1 MAFQANISEFAEFM
15 GTEIK
20 RIEKKIPE
28 GGASQSSDSPIIT
41 GNGRPDKPE
50 TTRFLARPQDG
61 MDGYENRVKG
71 NEPNGTFYSSLDG
84 AGVGAY
90 LWQKQRNQ
98 WNVVSGDTGNRII
111 RSAINIKS
119 GFVYLQRIN
128 NLVICSFTGGAW
140 SSISFYG
147 KNNSNFK
154 RKTHAKRFDLLRTN
168 GIPYGFRT
176 PLAFM
181 LPFYDDNGNHVGM
194 VYVGGTGN
202 YNYIELRFKEDVP
215 TEDLDLMRLPVIT
228 WVTNEPFPET
238 LP

>member
-1 MAFQANISEFAEFM
+1 MAFQTGVTEFAEFV
-15 GTEIK
+15 GSEIK
-20 RIEKKIPE
+20 RIEKKIPKD
-28 GGASQSSDSPIIT
+28 GGGSQSSDSMIIT

-50 TTRFLARPQDG
+50 TTG
-61 MDGYENRVKG
+61 GKITG
-71 NEPNGTFYSSLDG
+71 NEPNGTFYNSTNGDR
-84 AGVGAY
+84 VGAY
-90 LWQKQRNQ
+90 LWQKQNGN
-98 WNVVSGDTGNRII
+98 WIVISGDTGNRIM

-154 RKTHAKRFDLLRTN
+154 RKSHAKRFDLLRTN

-228 WVTNEPFPET
+228 WVTSDPFPET

>member
-1 MAFQANISEFAEFM
+1 MTLQANISEFAEFM

-20 RIEKKIPE
+20 RIEKKIPD
-28 GGASQSSDSPIIT
+28 GGSSQSSDSMIIT
-41 GNGRPDKPE
+41 GNGRPDKPD
-50 TTRFLARPQDG
+50 TTDG
-61 MDGYENRVKG
+61 KITGR
-71 NEPNGTFYSSLDG
+71 EPNGTFYSSTNG
-84 AGVGAY
+84 ARVGAY
-90 LWQKQRNQ
+90 LWQKQNGN
-98 WNVVSGDTGNRII
+98 WIVISGDTGNRIM

-168 GIPYGFRT
+168 GIPQGFRT

-181 LPFYDDNGNHVGM
+181 LPFYSDDGVQVGM

-202 YNYIELRFKEDVP
+202 YNYIELRFNHDVP

>member
-1 MAFQANISEFAEFM
+1 MTFQTGVTEFAEFV
-15 GTEIK
+15 GSEIK
-20 RIEKKIPE
+20 RIEKKIPAD
-28 GGASQSSDSPIIT
+28 GGGSQSSDSMIIT
-41 GNGRPDKPE
+41 GNGRPDKPD
-50 TTRFLARPQDG
+50 TTDG
-61 MDGYENRVKG
+61 KITGR
-71 NEPNGTFYSSLDG
+71 EPNGTFYSSTNG

-90 LWQKQRNQ
+90 LWQKQNGN
-98 WNVVSGDTGNRII
+98 WIVISGDTGNRIM

-168 GIPYGFRT
+168 GIPQGFRT

-181 LPFYDDNGNHVGM
+181 LPFYSDDGVQVGM

-202 YNYIELRFKEDVP
+202 YNYIELRFNHDVP

>member
-1 MAFQANISEFAEFM
+1 MTLQANISEFAEFM

-20 RIEKKIPE
+20 RIEKKIPTD
-28 GGASQSSDSPIIT
+28 GGGSQSSDSMIIT
-41 GNGRPDKPE
+41 GNGRPDKPN
-50 TTRFLARPQDG
+50 TTDG
-61 MDGYENRVKG
+61 KITG
-71 NEPNGTFYSSLDG
+71 NEPNGTFYNSTNG
-84 AGVGAY
+84 ARVGAY
-90 LWQKQRNQ
+90 LWQKQNNN
-98 WNVVSGDTGNRII
+98 WVVISGDTGNRII

-119 GFVYLQRIN
+119 GFVYLQRVN

-147 KNNSNFK
+147 KKNPQFK

-168 GIPYGFRT
+168 EIPIGFRT

-181 LPFYDDNGNHVGM
+181 LPFYNDDGVQVGM

-202 YNYIELRFKEDVP
+202 YNYIELRFREDVP

>member
-1 MAFQANISEFAEFM
+1 MTFQTGVTEFAEFV
-15 GTEIK
+15 GSEIK
-20 RIEKKIPE
+20 RIEKKIPTD
-28 GGASQSSDSPIIT
+28 GGGGGGSQSSDSTIIT

-50 TTRFLARPQDG
+50 TTSGKITGR
-61 MDGYENRVKG
+61 
-71 NEPNGTFYSSLDG
+71 EPNGTFYNSTNG

-90 LWQKQRNQ
+90 LWQKQNGN
-98 WNVVSGDTGNRII
+98 WIVISGDTGNRIM

-119 GFVYLQRIN
+119 GFVHLQRIN

-154 RKTHAKRFDLLRTN
+154 RKSHAKRFDLLKTN

>member
-1 MAFQANISEFAEFM
+1 MSFDTTVKEFAEFM
-15 GTEIK
+15 GSEIK
-20 RIEKKIPE
+20 RVETEIST
-28 GGASQSSDSPIIT
+28 GGSQSPVPIIY
-41 GNGRPDKPE
+41 GAGRPDKPD
-50 TTRFLARPQDG
+50 TTDG
-61 MDGYENRVKG
+61 KIKG
-71 NEPNGTFYSSLDG
+71 NEPNGTIYSSLDG

-90 LWQKQRNQ
+90 LWQKQKNQ
-98 WNVVSGDTGNRII
+98 WIVISGDTGNRII

-119 GFVYLQRIN
+119 GFLYLQRIN

-147 KNNSNFK
+147 KKNPEFK

-168 GIPYGFRT
+168 GIPQGFRT

-181 LPFYDDNGNHVGM
+181 LPFYSDDGVQVGM

-202 YNYIELRFKEDVP
+202 YNYIELRFNHDVP

>member
-1 MAFQANISEFAEFM
+1 MTFQENVSDFAEFI
-15 GTEIK
+15 GSEIK

-28 GGASQSSDSPIIT
+28 GGGSQSSDSTIIT

-50 TTRFLARPQDG
+50 TTSGKITGR
-61 MDGYENRVKG
+61 
-71 NEPNGTFYSSLDG
+71 EPNGTFYSSTDG

-98 WNVVSGDTGNRII
+98 WNVISGDTGNRII

-154 RKTHAKRFDLLRTN
+154 RKSHAKRFDLLQTN
-168 GIPYGFRT
+168 KIPAGFRT

-181 LPFYDDNGNHVGM
+181 LPFYNDDGVQVGM

-202 YNYIELRFKEDVP
+202 YNYIELRFREDVP

>member
-1 MAFQANISEFAEFM
+1 MTFQANVSDFAEFI
-15 GTEIK
+15 GSEIK

-28 GGASQSSDSPIIT
+28 GGGSQSSDSTIIT

-50 TTRFLARPQDG
+50 TTQGKITGR
-61 MDGYENRVKG
+61 ES
-71 NEPNGTFYSSLDG
+71 NGTFYNSTNG

-90 LWQKQRNQ
+90 LWQKQNNN
-98 WNVVSGDTGNRII
+98 WIVISGDTGNRIM

-119 GFVYLQRIN
+119 GHLYLQRIN

-147 KNNSNFK
+147 KNNPEFK
-154 RKTHAKRFDLLRTN
+154 KKSHAKRFDLLRTN
-168 GIPYGFRT
+168 GIPLGFRT

-181 LPFYDDNGNHVGM
+181 LPFYSDDGVQVGM

-202 YNYIELRFKEDVP
+202 YNYIELRF
-215 TEDLDLMRLPVIT
+215 TENVQEADLDLMRLPVIT

>member
-1 MAFQANISEFAEFM
+1 MSFDTTVKEFAEFM
-15 GTEIK
+15 GSEIK
-20 RIEKKIPE
+20 RVETEIST
-28 GGASQSSDSPIIT
+28 GGSQSTVPIIY
-41 GNGRPDKPE
+41 GAGRPDKPD
-50 TTRFLARPQDG
+50 TTDG
-61 MDGYENRVKG
+61 KITGR
-71 NEPNGTFYSSLDG
+71 EPNGTFYSSTNG

-90 LWQKQRNQ
+90 LWQKQNGN
-98 WNVVSGDTGNRII
+98 WIVISGDTGNRIM

-168 GIPYGFRT
+168 GIPQGFRT

-181 LPFYDDNGNHVGM
+181 LPFYSDDGVQVGM

-202 YNYIELRFKEDVP
+202 YNYIELRFNHDVP

>member
-1 MAFQANISEFAEFM
+1 MTFQTGVTEFAEFV
-15 GTEIK
+15 GSEIK
-20 RIEKKIPE
+20 RIEKKIPT
-28 GGASQSSDSPIIT
+28 GGGSQSSDSIIIT
-41 GNGRPDKPE
+41 GNGRPDKPN
-50 TTRFLARPQDG
+50 TTNG
-61 MDGYENRVKG
+61 KIVG

-84 AGVGAY
+84 ASVGAY
-90 LWQKQRNQ
+90 LWHKQKNQ

-128 NLVICSFTGGAW
+128 NLVICSFTGGSW

-147 KNNSNFK
+147 KNNPKFQ
-154 RKTHAKRFDLLRTN
+154 RKSHTKRFDLLRTN
-168 GIPYGFRT
+168 GIPVGFRT

-238 LP
+238 MP

>member
-1 MAFQANISEFAEFM
+1 MTFQTGVTEFAEFV
-15 GTEIK
+15 GSEIR
-20 RIEKKIPE
+20 RIEKKIPTD
-28 GGASQSSDSPIIT
+28 GGSGSQSSDSMIIT
-41 GNGRPDKPE
+41 GNGRPDNPG
-50 TTRFLARPQDG
+50 TTGGKITGR
-61 MDGYENRVKG
+61 ES
-71 NEPNGTFYSSLDG
+71 NGTFYSSLDG

-90 LWQKQRNQ
+90 LWQKQKNQ
-98 WNVVSGDTGNRII
+98 WIVISGDTGNRII

-154 RKTHAKRFDLLRTN
+154 RKSHAKRFDLLQTN
-168 GIPYGFRT
+168 KIPVGFRT

-181 LPFYDDNGNHVGM
+181 LPFYDDNGNQVGM

-228 WVTNEPFPET
+228 WVTSEPFPGT

>member
-1 MAFQANISEFAEFM
+1 MSFDTTVKEFAEFM
-15 GTEIK
+15 GSEIK
-20 RIEKKIPE
+20 RVETEIST
-28 GGASQSSDSPIIT
+28 GGSQSTVPIIY
-41 GNGRPDKPE
+41 GAGRPDKPD
-50 TTRFLARPQDG
+50 TTDG
-61 MDGYENRVKG
+61 KIKG
-71 NEPNGTFYSSLDG
+71 NEPNGTIYSSLDG

-90 LWQKQRNQ
+90 LWQKQKNQ
-98 WNVVSGDTGNRII
+98 WIVISGDTGNRII

-119 GFVYLQRIN
+119 GFLYLQRIN

-147 KNNSNFK
+147 KKNPEFK

-168 GIPYGFRT
+168 GIPEGFRT

-181 LPFYDDNGNHVGM
+181 LPFYSDDGVQVGM

-202 YNYIELRFKEDVP
+202 YNYIELRF
-215 TEDLDLMRLPVIT
+215 TENVQDNDFDLMRLPVIT
-228 WVTNEPFPET
+228 WVTNDPFPNT

>member
-1 MAFQANISEFAEFM
+1 MALDTTLNQFAEYL
-15 GTEIK
+15 GSEVK
-20 RIEKKIPE
+20 RVEGLIPT
-28 GGASQSSDSPIIT
+28 GGNTGGQSSNSPIIT
-41 GNGRPDKPE
+41 GNGRPDKPD
-50 TTRFLARPQDG
+50 TTG
-61 MDGYENRVKG
+61 GKITG
-71 NEPNGTFYSSLDG
+71 NEPNGTVYSSSDG
-84 AGVGAY
+84 DRVGAY
-90 LWQKQRNQ
+90 LWQKQNNK
-98 WNVVSGDTGNRII
+98 WNIVAGDTGNRIMKH
-111 RSAINIKS
+111 AINIKS

-228 WVTNEPFPET
+228 WVTSEPFPET

>member
-1 MAFQANISEFAEFM
+1 MTLQANISEFAEFM

-20 RIEKKIPE
+20 RIEKKIPTD
-28 GGASQSSDSPIIT
+28 GGGSQSSDSMIIT

-50 TTRFLARPQDG
+50 TTSGKITGR
-61 MDGYENRVKG
+61 
-71 NEPNGTFYSSLDG
+71 EPNGTFYASLNG

-90 LWQKQRNQ
+90 LWQKQNGN
-98 WNVVSGDTGNRII
+98 WIVISGDTGNRIM

-147 KNNSNFK
+147 KNNSNLK
-154 RKTHAKRFDLLRTN
+154 RKSHNKRFDLLRTN

-202 YNYIELRFKEDVP
+202 YNYIELRFKEDIP

-228 WVTNEPFPET
+228 WVTSDPFPET

>member
-1 MAFQANISEFAEFM
+1 MTFQTGVTEFAEFV
-15 GTEIK
+15 GSEIK
-20 RIEKKIPE
+20 RIEKKIPTD
-28 GGASQSSDSPIIT
+28 GGGSQSSDSPIIT

-50 TTRFLARPQDG
+50 TTG
-61 MDGYENRVKG
+61 GKITGSES
-71 NEPNGTFYSSLDG
+71 NGTFYNSTNGDR
-84 AGVGAY
+84 VGAY
-90 LWQKQRNQ
+90 LWQKQNGN
-98 WNVVSGDTGNRII
+98 WIVISGDTGNRIM

-154 RKTHAKRFDLLRTN
+154 RKSHAKRFDLLRTN

-215 TEDLDLMRLPVIT
+215 AEDLDLMRLPVIT
-228 WVTNEPFPET
+228 WVTSDPFPET

>member
-1 MAFQANISEFAEFM
+1 MTLQANISEFAEFM

-20 RIEKKIPE
+20 RIEKKIPD
-28 GGASQSSDSPIIT
+28 GGSSQSSDSMIIT
-41 GNGRPDKPE
+41 GNGRPDKPD
-50 TTRFLARPQDG
+50 TTDG
-61 MDGYENRVKG
+61 KITGR
-71 NEPNGTFYSSLDG
+71 EPNGTFYSSTNG

-90 LWQKQRNQ
+90 LWQKQNGN
-98 WNVVSGDTGNRII
+98 WIVISGDTGNRIM

-168 GIPYGFRT
+168 GIPQGFRT

-181 LPFYDDNGNHVGM
+181 LPFYSDDGVQVGM

-202 YNYIELRFKEDVP
+202 YNYIELRFNHDVP

>member
-1 MAFQANISEFAEFM
+1 MTFQTGVTEFAEFV
-15 GTEIK
+15 GSEIK
-20 RIEKKIPE
+20 RIEKKIPTD
-28 GGASQSSDSPIIT
+28 GGGSQSSDSPIIT

-50 TTRFLARPQDG
+50 TTG
-61 MDGYENRVKG
+61 GKITGSES
-71 NEPNGTFYSSLDG
+71 NGTFYNSTNG
-84 AGVGAY
+84 GRVGAY
-90 LWQKQRNQ
+90 LWQKQNGN
-98 WNVVSGDTGNRII
+98 WIVISGDTGNRIM

-154 RKTHAKRFDLLRTN
+154 RKSHAKRFDLLRTN

-181 LPFYDDNGNHVGM
+181 LPFYDDNGNYVGM

-228 WVTNEPFPET
+228 WVTSDPFPET

>member
-1 MAFQANISEFAEFM
+1 MTLQANISEFAEFM

-20 RIEKKIPE
+20 RIEKKIPT
-28 GGASQSSDSPIIT
+28 GGGSQSSDSTIIT
-41 GNGRPDKPE
+41 GNGRPDKPN
-50 TTRFLARPQDG
+50 TTNG
-61 MDGYENRVKG
+61 KIVG

-84 AGVGAY
+84 ASVGAY
-90 LWQKQRNQ
+90 LWHKQKNQ

-111 RSAINIKS
+111 RHAINIKS

-128 NLVICSFTGGAW
+128 NLVICSFTGGSW

-147 KNNSNFK
+147 KNNPKFQQKSH
-154 RKTHAKRFDLLRTN
+154 TKRFDLLRTN
-168 GIPYGFRT
+168 GIPVGFRT

>member
-1 MAFQANISEFAEFM
+1 MTFQTGVTKFAEFV
-15 GTEIK
+15 GSEIK
-20 RIEKKIPE
+20 RIEKKIPTD
-28 GGASQSSDSPIIT
+28 GGGSQSSDSPIIT

-50 TTRFLARPQDG
+50 TTG
-61 MDGYENRVKG
+61 GKITGSES
-71 NEPNGTFYSSLDG
+71 NGTFYNSTNGDR
-84 AGVGAY
+84 VGAY
-90 LWQKQRNQ
+90 LWQKQNGN
-98 WNVVSGDTGNRII
+98 WIVISGDTGNRIM

-154 RKTHAKRFDLLRTN
+154 RKSHAKRFDLLRTN

-181 LPFYDDNGNHVGM
+181 LPFYDDNGNYVGM

-228 WVTNEPFPET
+228 WVTSDPFPET

>member
-1 MAFQANISEFAEFM
+1 MTFQTGVTEFAEFV
-15 GTEIK
+15 GSEIK
-20 RIEKKIPE
+20 RIEKKIPTD
-28 GGASQSSDSPIIT
+28 GGGSQSSDSMIIT
-41 GNGRPDKPE
+41 GNGRPDKPN
-50 TTRFLARPQDG
+50 TTDG
-61 MDGYENRVKG
+61 KITG
-71 NEPNGTFYSSLDG
+71 NEPNGTFYNSTNG
-84 AGVGAY
+84 ARVGAY
-90 LWQKQRNQ
+90 LWQKQNNN
-98 WNVVSGDTGNRII
+98 WVVISGDTGNRII

-119 GFVYLQRIN
+119 GFVYLQRVN

-147 KNNSNFK
+147 KKNPQFK

-168 GIPYGFRT
+168 EIPIGFRT

-181 LPFYDDNGNHVGM
+181 LPFYNDDGVQVGM

-202 YNYIELRFKEDVP
+202 YNYIELRFREDVP

>member
-1 MAFQANISEFAEFM
+1 MTFQANISEFAEFM

-20 RIEKKIPE
+20 RIEKKIPD
-28 GGASQSSDSPIIT
+28 GGNGQSSDSAIIT
-41 GNGRPDKPE
+41 GNGRPDKPD
-50 TTRFLARPQDG
+50 TTDG
-61 MDGYENRVKG
+61 KITGR
-71 NEPNGTFYSSLDG
+71 EPNGTIYSSLDG

-90 LWQKQRNQ
+90 LWQKQKNQ
-98 WNVVSGDTGNRII
+98 WIVISGDTGNRII

-119 GFVYLQRIN
+119 GFLYLQRIN

-147 KNNSNFK
+147 KKNPEFK

-168 GIPYGFRT
+168 GIPEGFRT

-181 LPFYDDNGNHVGM
+181 LPFYSDDGVQVGM

-202 YNYIELRFKEDVP
+202 YNYIELRF
-215 TEDLDLMRLPVIT
+215 TENVQDNDFDLMRLPVIT
-228 WVTNEPFPET
+228 WVTNDPFPNT

>member
-1 MAFQANISEFAEFM
+1 MTLQANISEFAEFM

-20 RIEKKIPE
+20 RIEKKIPTD
-28 GGASQSSDSPIIT
+28 GGGSQSSDSMIIT
-41 GNGRPDKPE
+41 GNGRPDNPE
-50 TTRFLARPQDG
+50 TTSGKITGR
-61 MDGYENRVKG
+61 
-71 NEPNGTFYSSLDG
+71 EPNGTFYASLNG

-90 LWQKQRNQ
+90 LWQKQNGN
-98 WNVVSGDTGNRII
+98 WIVISGDTGNRIM

-154 RKTHAKRFDLLRTN
+154 RKSHAKRFDLLRTN

-228 WVTNEPFPET
+228 WVTSDPFPET

>member
-1 MAFQANISEFAEFM
+1 MTFQTGVTKFAEFV
-15 GTEIK
+15 GSEIK
-20 RIEKKIPE
+20 RIEKKIPTD
-28 GGASQSSDSPIIT
+28 GGGSQSSDSPIIT

-50 TTRFLARPQDG
+50 TTG
-61 MDGYENRVKG
+61 GKITGSES
-71 NEPNGTFYSSLDG
+71 NGTFYNSTNGDR
-84 AGVGAY
+84 VGAY
-90 LWQKQRNQ
+90 LWQKQNGN
-98 WNVVSGDTGNRII
+98 WIVISGDTGNRIM

-128 NLVICSFTGGAW
+128 NLVICSFTGGVW

-154 RKTHAKRFDLLRTN
+154 RKSHAKRFDLLRTN

-228 WVTNEPFPET
+228 WVTSDPFPET

>member
-1 MAFQANISEFAEFM
+1 MTFQANISEFAEFM

-20 RIEKKIPE
+20 RIEKKIPTD
-28 GGASQSSDSPIIT
+28 GGNGQSSDSAIIT
-41 GNGRPDKPE
+41 GDGRPDKPD
-50 TTRFLARPQDG
+50 TTDG
-61 MDGYENRVKG
+61 KITGR
-71 NEPNGTFYSSLDG
+71 EPNGTFYSSTNG

-90 LWQKQRNQ
+90 LWQKQNGN
-98 WNVVSGDTGNRII
+98 WIVISGDTGNRIM

-168 GIPYGFRT
+168 GIPQGFRT

-181 LPFYDDNGNHVGM
+181 LPFYSDDGVQVGM

-202 YNYIELRFKEDVP
+202 YNYIELRFNHDVP

>member
-1 MAFQANISEFAEFM
+1 MTFQANVSDFAEFI
-15 GTEIK
+15 GSEIK

-28 GGASQSSDSPIIT
+28 GGGSQSSDSTIIT
-41 GNGRPDKPE
+41 GNGRPDKPD
-50 TTRFLARPQDG
+50 TTG
-61 MDGYENRVKG
+61 GKITG
-71 NEPNGTFYSSLDG
+71 NEPNGTFYNSLDG
-84 AGVGAY
+84 GRVGAY
-90 LWQKQRNQ
+90 LWQKQKNQ
-98 WNVVSGDTGNRII
+98 WIVISGDTGNRIM

-119 GFVYLQRIN
+119 GHLYLQRIN

-147 KNNSNFK
+147 KNNPEFK
-154 RKTHAKRFDLLRTN
+154 KKSHAKRFDLLRTN
-168 GIPYGFRT
+168 GIPLGFRT

-181 LPFYDDNGNHVGM
+181 LPFYSDDGVQVGM

-202 YNYIELRFKEDVP
+202 YNYIELRF
-215 TEDLDLMRLPVIT
+215 TENVQEADLDLMRLPVIT

>member
-1 MAFQANISEFAEFM
+1 MTFKANISEFAEFM

-20 RIEKKIPE
+20 RIEKKIPTD
-28 GGASQSSDSPIIT
+28 GGNGQSSDSAIIT
-41 GNGRPDKPE
+41 GNGRPDKPD
-50 TTRFLARPQDG
+50 TTDG
-61 MDGYENRVKG
+61 KITGR
-71 NEPNGTFYSSLDG
+71 EPNGTFYSSTNG

-90 LWQKQRNQ
+90 LWQKQNGN
-98 WNVVSGDTGNRII
+98 WIVISGDTGNRIM

-168 GIPYGFRT
+168 GIPQGFRT

-181 LPFYDDNGNHVGM
+181 LPFYSDDGVQVGM

-202 YNYIELRFKEDVP
+202 YNYIELRFNHDVP

>member
-1 MAFQANISEFAEFM
+1 MTLQANISEFAEFM

-20 RIEKKIPE
+20 RIEKKIPTD
-28 GGASQSSDSPIIT
+28 GGGSQSSDSMIIT
-41 GNGRPDKPE
+41 GNGRPDQPE
-50 TTRFLARPQDG
+50 TTSGKITGR
-61 MDGYENRVKG
+61 
-71 NEPNGTFYSSLDG
+71 EPNGTFYASLNG

-90 LWQKQRNQ
+90 LWQKQNGN
-98 WNVVSGDTGNRII
+98 WIVISGDTGNRIM

-154 RKTHAKRFDLLRTN
+154 RKSHAKRFDLLRTN

-228 WVTNEPFPET
+228 WVTSDPFPET